1 MDMDKKFQQT
11 SDKSPTRKRTMT
23 IVSKEK
29 ERKLTMMG
37 TDESIFVPSDIPT
50 AKFNELSKRKES
62 TYVRHTL
69 NEANNNNILVAT
81 KE

>member
-1 MDMDKKFQQT
+1 
-11 SDKSPTRKRTMT
+11 
-23 IVSKEK
+23 
-29 ERKLTMMG
+29 MME

-69 NEANNNNILVAT
+69 NEANNNTILVAT